1 MTEHKVAVVTRGAK
15 GIGKA
20 IADMF
25 RSEEVIVHTI
35 GITPGEWFVGHVFF
49 LNEVVCH
56 GRIGTGFIEP
66 LENKGLTALK
76 RESCTKVEHKSS
88 LFA

>member
-1 MTEHKVAVVTRGAK
+1 MTEHKVAVVTCGAK

-35 GITPGEWFVGHVFF
+35 GIAPGEWFVGDVFF

-56 GRIGTGFIEP
+56 GMTGVSADKLRSRTISHD
-66 LENKGLTALK
+66 T
-76 RESCTKVEHKSS
+76 V
-88 LFA
+88 